1 VLTAGTAS
9 GSTANAF
16 QALCGGIQCV
26 SVDTYGRTVLKP
38 LNSQPANTGV
48 LTVQNSSGASLALF
62 DAFGRLYLNS
72 GALSSFG
79 PSTLDV
85 ALALSPRTT
94 NTKALLI
101 RETPAYVGS
110 TAILSVQNNSG
121 SDLFSVNG
129 NGTATVAGLQTSVV
143 KKTANYAA
151 TSDDLSVPCDAT
163 SGALTITLPLAPKTG
178 EWKGLKKVDSSA
190 NTCTYSGNGKN
201 IEGAATLV
209 YSTQYQHTMAQY
221 DGTQWWLY

>member
-1 VLTAGTAS
+1 
-9 GSTANAF
+9 
-16 QALCGGIQCV
+16 
-26 SVDTYGRTVLKP
+26 
-38 LNSQPANTGV
+38 
-48 LTVQNSSGASLALF
+48 LF